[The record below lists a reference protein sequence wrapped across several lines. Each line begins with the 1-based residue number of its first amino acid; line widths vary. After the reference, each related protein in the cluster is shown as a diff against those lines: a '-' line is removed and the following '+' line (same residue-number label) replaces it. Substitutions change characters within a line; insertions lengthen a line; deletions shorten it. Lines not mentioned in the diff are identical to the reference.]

1 MVGLIVWY
9 DKVHFL
15 QIRNHFLQIRIR
27 SRVLDVPVLFDLCAR
42 RCNEVQLAAV
52 FCARAIARVAAGTC
66 CGAQCVLLLLKQV
79 LVLLRRGAVG
89 LWPIK

>member
-1 MVGLIVWY
+1 MLRY
-9 DKVHFL
+9 CL
-15 QIRNHFLQIRIR
+15 
-27 SRVLDVPVLFDLCAR
+27 RVSGAQVLFDLCAR